1 MTSDT
6 HFRYMSIRH
15 GTVSVPCL
23 LLVFAE
29 RLAAE
34 NAASLLRR
42 YIVSHGSGRGL
53 QLAFQSSQGGKVYAL
68 NLDIWAGS
76 EHLKIEIHGIDRKHL
91 QQLRAALE
99 RVAYYVILLGF
110 ESDEAVEILPAR
122 DCHLFRSTVEV
133 DGVLVE
139 GQSVDRVDWDVFKEA
154 LFVSRS

>member
-6 HFRYMSIRH
+6 HFRYMAIRH

-53 QLAFQSSQGGKVYAL
+53 QLAFQSSQGGNVYAL

-76 EHLKIEIHGIDRKHL
+76 EHLKIEIQGIDRKHL